1 MKLIYFNQNIQ
12 LPETFNHPDV
22 IVEIPFEFGY
32 VNYFPYSKQ
41 AEAVVDFDKISKFEK
56 ILITNQVISHA
67 ACEALNKLNEETVYN
82 FIFECNK
89 EASTRALKYEFA
101 DLYFKLISLAREK
114 TKLFGELR
122 INDGFYCETSLDELS
137 VKFKHPYFFFV
148 LKQNENG
155 ELVTSFAKKLTA
167 DSVYRLDI
175 QNVKQLLNENLDK
188 FKDIQE

>member
-1 MKLIYFNQNIQ
+1 MKLIYFNQNIK
-12 LPETFNHPDV
+12 LPDSFNHPDV
-22 IVEIPFEFGY
+22 IVEIPFDFGY
-32 VNYFPYSKQ
+32 VNYFPYSNE

-56 ILITNQVISHA
+56 MLITNQSISHA

-82 FIFECNK
+82 FIFEGNK
-89 EASTRALKYEFA
+89 EASNRALKYEFE

-114 TKLFGELR
+114 TKLFGKLR
-122 INDGFYCETSLDELS
+122 INDGFYCETSLNELS

-155 ELVTSFAKKLTA
+155 ELVTSFAKKLTT

-175 QNVKQLLNENLDK
+175 QNFKQLLNENLDK
-188 FKDIQE
+188 FTVIS